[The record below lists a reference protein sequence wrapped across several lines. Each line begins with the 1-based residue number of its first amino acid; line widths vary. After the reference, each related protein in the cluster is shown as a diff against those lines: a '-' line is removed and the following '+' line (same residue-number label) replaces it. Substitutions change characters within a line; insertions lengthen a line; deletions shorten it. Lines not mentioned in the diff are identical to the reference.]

1 MFAYRSGISRT
12 RIPRIGMDCITKTLV
27 ERLVGKGMEISSIPN
42 YLKILVITLAANA
55 PLSLQEL
62 NMRLE
67 SLGWDDFELD
77 NHTLQLVMA
86 VFENYDS
93 RESEVRRGL

>member
-1 MFAYRSGISRT
+1 
-12 RIPRIGMDCITKTLV
+12 MDCITKTLV

-42 YLKILVITLAANA
+42 YLKILAITLSANA

-93 RESEVRRGL
+93 RESEIRRGL